1 MRSRAGNGATSAVLW
16 GPDSDAFGS
25 ASLRFSVI
33 AVKEL
38 APWAG
43 ECQRSR
49 GGHTTSSTAPA
60 PANRGEEPAAAQL
73 KWRAEEEYETAWVS
87 TSPATGR
94 KSRRR

>member
-73 KWRAEEEYETAWVS
+73 EWRAAEESESASVS
-87 TSPATGR
+87 PSPAPGKTSQR
-94 KSRRR
+94 Q